1 MAKLNDILEQA
12 AVVTPDQAAGI
23 ATNKELETAKETG
36 NATLERL
43 LVQKQNMTQQINKLQ
58 QDVQNLD
65 VQIAQQKVKP
75 AAQKLPR
82 PAGAA

>member
-12 AVVTPDQAAGI
+12 AVATPAQAAGT
-23 ATNKELETAKETG
+23 ATDKELETAKETG

-43 LVQKQNMTQQINKLQ
+43 LMQKQNMMRQINKLQ

-65 VQIAQQKVKP
+65 VQIAQQKAKP
-75 AAQKLPR
+75 TGQRLPR
-82 PAGAA
+82 PGGAT